1 MQTSRNYRDEEYRE
15 NSKTDASKN
24 DVLRHP
30 VFLIHKDWCFENLES
45 KWKESFF

>member
-24 DVLRHP
+24 DVKSALG
-30 VFLIHKDWCFENLES
+30 K
-45 KWKESFF
+45 